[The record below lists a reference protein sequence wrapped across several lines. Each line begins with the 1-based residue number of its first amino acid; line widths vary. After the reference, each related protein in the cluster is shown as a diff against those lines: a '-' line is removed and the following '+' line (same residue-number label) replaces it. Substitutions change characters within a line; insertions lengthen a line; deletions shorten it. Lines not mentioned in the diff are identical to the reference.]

1 MVAEEE
7 ADVDAEESCW
17 GVVMGTVPWLSERG
31 ISSWRL
37 RFVGGSATVVC
48 AVAAVSVLGIL
59 IGGSEGVVCSRFS
72 APLAVTRLR

>member
-17 GVVMGTVPWLSERG
+17 GVVIGTVPWLSERG

-37 RFVGGSATVVC
+37 RFVVCSATIET
-48 AVAAVSVLGIL
+48 SRKHRIIFTGNFNQNESS
-59 IGGSEGVVCSRFS
+59 GS
-72 APLAVTRLR
+72 